1 MATCVSDRVE
11 KQKELVESW
20 FDDPLIKAATKG
32 DGKFLKKMF
41 YTITGEDFDYG
52 ALPSMR
58 KLKKL
63 DKHMKRFSNRLTKQT
78 GPFAQYFYL
87 PEEVLKNNPIAQE
100 AFNGFK
106 ISHDYFR
113 GNKEK
118 YDKTLTDIAKS
129 LQRIAQETAIAKE
142 EGSPN
147 IKKATKELDKRYRT
161 YYDKLQ
167 GGDFDAAEKYWVDNI
182 KKLAEETQFQVF
194 EEADAVLRN
203 RDLMR
208 TNPEKYLKYRPVV
221 RYWDSI
227 KGKLFGDL
235 KTGLDTY
242 ISSLKRV
249 DNHERFGGVIA
260 SLERLR
266 ENLAPKKDYFPTDVL
281 DVFPAVGKVQEALY
295 QRDLDIKE
303 AKEKGDT
310 GTLEEYVSNAVDK
323 VLTSLNVPGAVI
335 PTESSYPRQ
344 RYSKN
349 IIGVMDGYIRSVTR
363 FNYQVNTT
371 SHLTKAVQGLA
382 NMQNETQLTGTS
394 KFLLDYLY
402 DTHESMMGMNIK
414 NKGARNFVRG
424 ITAWEFISKLGLN
437 VRSAARNATQSLQN
451 FVYFGAKGTYQ
462 AFQHIKQYELTNVVN
477 KEMERHDIFFV
488 ETRELANSLG
498 LFPDIEISTV
508 DGKEVPTFKYDS
520 MSSKFLN
527 GLEKV
532 AKVTGKPM
540 QFVENKI
547 NRQLTFKIA
556 FSKHHQGMMHNEGR
570 IRSMIEKNKDSFQ
583 GEDLQKKIDKYMQM
597 ESGRFAANMVR
608 ELHYEYAPFAK
619 PKVLRTGVGTA
630 LGQFMTYSVNFY
642 NYNRRILRRGVEDVS
657 IGDVWGQDA
666 WRMYRL
672 GSMYATIN
680 GVVSPMFNTDVGNLI
695 QHDTFD
701 RVSQYY
707 NWVMGDEAAKKKAFY
722 GKGPIIGTAGG
733 PFVADLVTLGNVFGM
748 YDLLRDAETGDRS
761 AWGYLAGYQDYSA
774 RTKDEKAF
782 EVVRTINTELGRFL
796 YGTAPRAWNGA
807 SVGSLFALEL
817 GLFPS
822 KEMKE
827 RKASYVTTARE
838 DLGIPIPLP
847 RYMQAKP
854 KTKKEKKRV
863 GDIME
868 ALKGMQQVA

>member
-1 MATCVSDRVE
+1 MATCATDRVE
-11 KQKELVESW
+11 KQKDLVNAW
-20 FDDPLIKAATKG
+20 FGDPLIKAATKG

-52 ALPSMR
+52 ALPSMKKLR
-58 KLKKL
+58 KLE
-63 DKHMKRFSNRLTKQT
+63 KHMQRFSERLTKQT

-87 PEEVLKNNPIAQE
+87 SEEIVKNNPIAQE
-100 AFNGFK
+100 AFDGFK
-106 ISHDYFR
+106 VSHDYFR

-118 YDKTLTDIAKS
+118 YDKTLVDIAKS
-129 LQRIAQETAIAKE
+129 LQRIAQESAIAE
-142 EGSPN
+142 QEGSPN
-147 IKKATKELDKRYRT
+147 IKRAAKELEKRYKT
-161 YYDKLQ
+161 YWSKRES
-167 GGDFDAAEKYWVDNI
+167 GDIEGSESYWRNEI
-182 KKLAEETQFQVF
+182 EKLAEQTQFRVF
-194 EEADAVLRN
+194 EEADAVLR
-203 RDLMR
+203 DSSLMK
-208 TNPEKYLKYRPVV
+208 TNSEKYAKYRPVV

-227 KGKLFGDL
+227 KGKLFNDL

-249 DNHERFGGVIA
+249 DNHKRFGGVIA
-260 SLERLR
+260 KLEKLR
-266 ENLAPKKDYFPTDVL
+266 DAFVPKEDYFPTDVL

-295 QRDLDIKE
+295 ERDIDIIE
-303 AKEKGDT
+303 AKEKGDIS
-310 GTLEEYVSNAVDK
+310 TLEEYVGNAVDRI
-323 VLTSLNVPGAVI
+323 LTSLRVPGAVK
-335 PTESSYPRQ
+335 PTQSDYPSQ

-382 NMQNETQLTGTS
+382 NMQNQEQLAGTS

-414 NKGARNFVRG
+414 NKGARSFVRG

-451 FVYFGAKGTYQ
+451 FVYFGAKGTYD
-462 AFQHIKQYELTNVVN
+462 AFQHIKQYELTQSVN
-477 KEMERHDIFFV
+477 REMEKHGIFFV

-498 LFPDIEISTV
+498 LFPDIEISTI

-520 MSSKFLN
+520 VSSKFLT

-532 AKVTGKPM
+532 AKITGKPM
-540 QFVENKI
+540 QFVENKV
-547 NRQLTFKIA
+547 NRQVTFKIA
-556 FSKHHQGMMHNEGR
+556 FAKHHEGMMHNEGR
-570 IRSMIEKNKDSFQ
+570 IRRMIEENLKSFE
-583 GEDLQKKIDKYMQM
+583 GEKLQEKIDTYMRR

-619 PKVLRTGVGTA
+619 PKVLRTGAGSV
-630 LGQFMTYSVNFY
+630 LGQFMTYSVNFF
-642 NYNRRILRRGVEDVS
+642 NYNRKIVRRGVEDVS
-657 IGDVWGQDA
+657 IGDVWGEDA

-672 GSMYATIN
+672 GTMYATIN

-695 QHDTFD
+695 QHDTYD

-748 YDLLRDAETGDRS
+748 YDLLRDSETGDRS
-761 AWGYLAGYQDYSA
+761 ALGYLAGYQDYSA

-782 EVVRTINTELGRFL
+782 EVVRTINTELGRFI
-796 YGTAPRAWNGA
+796 YGTWPRMWNGA
-807 SVGSLFALEL
+807 SVGTLIALEA

-827 RKASYVTTARE
+827 RKASYITTARE

-847 RYMQAKP
+847 KYMQDVP
-854 KTKKEKKRV
+854 KTKKERKRV
-863 GDIME
+863 GDIMT

>member
-1 MATCVSDRVE
+1 MAACATDRIE
-11 KQKELVESW
+11 KQKKLVEGW
-20 FDDPLIKAATKG
+20 FGDPLIEAATKG
-32 DGKFLKKMF
+32 DGKFFKKMF

-63 DKHMKRFSNRLTKQT
+63 DKHMKRFSARLTKQT

-87 PEEVLKNNPIAQE
+87 PQEIVKNNPIAQE
-100 AFNGFK
+100 AFEGFK

-118 YDKTLTDIAKS
+118 YDKTLVDIAKS

-147 IKKATKELDKRYRT
+147 IKRATKALEKRYKT
-161 YYDKLQ
+161 YYTKLHS
-167 GGDFDAAEKYWVDNI
+167 GDTEGAELYWKENLRDLAKESQFLVFD
-182 KKLAEETQFQVF
+182 
-194 EEADAVLRN
+194 EADAVLR
-203 RDLMR
+203 DPSLMK
-208 TNPEKYLKYRPVV
+208 TNSEKYLKYRPVV

-227 KGKLFGDL
+227 KDKLFNDL
-235 KTGLDTY
+235 KSGLDTY

-260 SLERLR
+260 SLEKLR
-266 ENLAPKKDYFPTDVL
+266 DAFVPKKDYFPTDVL

-295 QRDLDIKE
+295 ERDIDIIE
-303 AKEKGDT
+303 AKEKGDI
-310 GTLEEYVSNAVDK
+310 GTLEEYVSNAVDR

-335 PTESSYPRQ
+335 PTEGHYPKQ

-349 IIGVMDGYIRSVTR
+349 IIGVIDGYIRSVTR

-382 NMQNETQLTGTS
+382 NMQNEAQLAGTS

-414 NKGARNFVRG
+414 NKGARNLVRG

-437 VRSAARNATQSLQN
+437 LRSAARNATQSLQN
-451 FVYFGAKGTYQ
+451 FVYFGAKGTYD
-462 AFQHIKQYELTNVVN
+462 AFQHIKQYELTQSVN
-477 KEMERHDIFFV
+477 REMEKHGIFFV

-498 LFPDIEISTV
+498 LFPDIEISTI
-508 DGKEVPTFKYDS
+508 DGKEVPTFKFDS
-520 MSSKFLN
+520 TSSKFLN
-527 GLEKV
+527 GLEKI

-547 NRQLTFKIA
+547 NRQVTFKIA
-556 FSKHHQGMMHNEGR
+556 FAKHHEGMMHNAGR
-570 IRSMIEKNKDSFQ
+570 IRRMIEENLKSFE
-583 GEDLQKKIDKYMQM
+583 GKELQEKLDTYMRR

-619 PKVLRTGVGTA
+619 PKILRTGLGSV

-642 NYNRRILRRGVEDVS
+642 NYNRRILKRGVEDVS
-657 IGDVWGQDA
+657 IGDMWGEDA

-672 GSMYATIN
+672 GTMYATIN
-680 GVVSPMFNTDVGNLI
+680 GVLSPMFNTDIGNLI

-701 RVSQYY
+701 RIKQYY
-707 NWVMGDEAAKKKAFY
+707 DSVMGDEAAKKKAFF

-748 YDLLRDAETGDRS
+748 YDLLKDAETGDRS
-761 AWGYLAGYQDYSA
+761 MLGYLAGYQDYST

-796 YGTAPRAWNGA
+796 YGTMPRAWNGA
-807 SVGSLFALEL
+807 SVGTLFALEL

-827 RKASYVTTARE
+827 KKAGYITFARE
-838 DLGIPIPLP
+838 ELGIPIPVP
-847 RYMQAKP
+847 RYMQTKL
-854 KTKKEKKRV
+854 KTKRERKRV
-863 GDIME
+863 GDIMT